1 MMIIGLVET
10 LTAAVIALADLL
22 PSSSTYYG
30 VLMGTGFV
38 LGIYSH
44 AAKMPRLLAFSI
56 LLVFLT
62 TLLTL
67 LAARTFSG
75 TPADQLP

>member
-1 MMIIGLVET
+1 VALLTGL
-10 LTAAVIALADLL
+10 LRLADIL
-22 PSSSTYYG
+22 PDSSTYYG
-30 VLMGTGFV
+30 VLMGVGFV
-38 LGIYSH
+38 LGIYAH
-44 AAKMPRLLAFSI
+44 AGKMPRLLAFSI

-75 TPADQLP
+75 SPGPGVELP